1 MNNPYIHLN
10 RIEFIVTYACTGRCI
25 HCSQGDHSDRGTY
38 IDGDAAARVVRQTAQ
53 LYDIRSVMTFGGE
66 PLLCPDAVCRIHTA
80 AREAGI
86 PKRQLITNGFFSRD
100 GIKIRD
106 TARALA
112 HAGVN
117 DLLLSADAFHQATI
131 PLEWVKIF
139 AAEVMEAGIPLRLN
153 PAWLV
158 SAEDDNPYNEK
169 TRAIIASLTAL
180 GVPDVLCGDGNV
192 IFPEGNAVRYLAQ
205 YFDAAAPV
213 VNPYE
218 EDPADVR
225 TVSVEPD
232 GSALGGN
239 VYTDSIAD
247 ILTSY
252 RP

>member
-1 MNNPYIHLN
+1 MLNPHIHLN
-10 RIEFIVTYACTGRCI
+10 RIEFIITYACTGRCI
-25 HCSQGDHSDRGTY
+25 HCSQGDHDDCGTY
-38 IDGDAAARVVRQTAQ
+38 IDSDAAARVVRQTAQ

-66 PLLCPDAVCRIHTA
+66 PLLHSDAVCRIHTA

-100 GIKIRD
+100 GAKIRE

-112 HAGVN
+112 AAGVN
-117 DLLLSADAFHQATI
+117 DLLLSADAFHQETI
-131 PLEWVKIF
+131 PLETVKLF
-139 AAEVMEAGIPLRLN
+139 AAAVMDAGMPLRLN

-158 SAEDDNPYNEK
+158 SPEDDNPYNEK
-169 TRAIIASLTAL
+169 TRAIIAELTAM
-180 GVPDVLCGDGNV
+180 GVPLNGGNV
-192 IFPEGNAVRYLAQ
+192 IFPEGRAARYLAQ

-239 VYTDSIAD
+239 VYTDEIAD
-247 ILTSY
+247 ILAAY